1 MSLTYYLPSVTGKE
15 IFCLLRSFPKL
26 LSLHSLL
33 FAEAIPFHILFTLQ
47 CDSSDFQ
54 AMFT

>member
-47 CDSSDFQ
+47 CGSSDFQ